1 MKPPLP
7 YTGTRSRRRPS
18 RIASGTPASF
28 AFASHSATSSAEI
41 AVAAT
46 PARPTLR
53 TARHS
58 ASTAA
63 GMSTSG
69 RSRSTSASIDIASAA
84 ALASVYV

>member
-7 YTGTRSRRRPS
+7 YTGTRSRKRPS
-18 RIASGTPASF
+18 SSASGTSASF
-28 AFASHSATSSAEI
+28 AFASHNAASSAEI
-41 AVAAT
+41 AVAAI
-46 PARPTLR
+46 PPRPTLR

-63 GMSTSG
+63 GMSTTG
-69 RSRSTSASIDIASAA
+69 RLRSTPASSDVTSGT